1 MAKQPHHQED
11 TSSSRTALIAM
22 AIGALLVAG
31 LVVWALTRT
40 VEAPSSS
47 VAAPAVATEEFSTT
61 ASPTPTPVTSTTAGL
76 TPPSQSPI
84 ASTTGSIVTTSQA
97 PLAPPH
103 VEGDKTAVHRIAAE
117 DLREKFNAN
126 AVTIVDV
133 RDQASYERGHIAG
146 AIHIQLSSVEANLDL
161 LPKGK
166 EIVTYCT

>member
-11 TSSSRTALIAM
+11 TSSSRTAMIAM

-40 VEAPSSS
+40 VEAPTTAPS
-47 VAAPAVATEEFSTT
+47 VASEQFPTTTVPITQTATTT
-61 ASPTPTPVTSTTAGL
+61 SPTITQAP
-76 TPPSQSPI
+76 PPSSAI
-84 ASTTGSIVTTSQA
+84 ASTAGDIVTSSQA
-97 PLAPPH
+97 PQAPPA
-103 VEGDKTAVHRIAAE
+103 VTGDKTAVHRIAAE

-166 EIVTYCT
+166 DIVTYCT